1 MKSIQARLTITFI
14 GLMVALLVIV
24 WGVNRW
30 YLEDFYVNQK
40 VESLMRAYDTID
52 RQIERNEKAGISI
65 EKAMERKLDS
75 SGNIVEGNLQKLIRD
90 YSDSANVSV
99 LMVDNSSADATVY
112 STSRDTQFLK
122 DRIDRYIF
130 GWSQSQNELVEEKE
144 NVRAEGNPLA
154 PFRLT
159 EKKVLK
165 SYVGHSP
172 VSADTKLEFE
182 GRLIGGCMDCL
193 VTLLGTRFDRT
204 ADFAERYKEEGLI
217 WFLEA
222 CDLNVFAIR
231 RAMWQMEEAGWFR
244 YVKGFLIGRPLCFG
258 QKMMGLDAYQA
269 VLKVAGEKKVPV
281 IMDVDLGH
289 LSPMMPLITG
299 SHGKVSVCGNDIS
312 IQFS

>member
-130 GWSQSQNELVEEKE
+130 GWSQSQNELVAEKE
-144 NVRAEGNPLA
+144 N
-154 PFRLT
+154 
-159 EKKVLK
+159 
-165 SYVGHSP
+165 
-172 VSADTKLEFE
+172 
-182 GRLIGGCMDCL
+182 
-193 VTLLGTRFDRT
+193 
-204 ADFAERYKEEGLI
+204 
-217 WFLEA
+217 
-222 CDLNVFAIR
+222 
-231 RAMWQMEEAGWFR
+231 
-244 YVKGFLIGRPLCFG
+244 
-258 QKMMGLDAYQA
+258 
-269 VLKVAGEKKVPV
+269 
-281 IMDVDLGH
+281 
-289 LSPMMPLITG
+289 
-299 SHGKVSVCGNDIS
+299 
-312 IQFS
+312 

>member
-144 NVRAEGNPLA
+144 NYKIQKTYDPRRGSMYLESWGFFSDNSTAFIMSTPLSS
-154 PFRLT
+154 LG
-159 EKKVLK
+159 E
-165 SYVGHSP
+165 
-172 VSADTKLEFE
+172 SADVSNQFLANAGVLVTI
-182 GRLIGGCMDCL
+182 IGG
-193 VTLLGTRFDRT
+193 VFVYLL
-204 ADFAERYKEEGLI
+204 AK
-217 WFLEA
+217 
-222 CDLNVFAIR
+222 
-231 RAMWQMEEAGWFR
+231 Q
-244 YVKGFLIGRPLCFG
+244 
-258 QKMMGLDAYQA
+258 
-269 VLKVAGEKKVPV
+269 
-281 IMDVDLGH
+281 
-289 LSPMMPLITG
+289 IT
-299 SHGKVSVCGNDIS
+299 KP
-312 IQFS
+312 